1 MPCKDGRSCLTFR
14 NLLVLD
20 RLLMLYMVARKFIG
34 ESRGTLEF
42 LDIADQIQLI
52 LEKEQFQIS

>member
-1 MPCKDGRSCLTFR
+1 
-14 NLLVLD
+14 
-20 RLLMLYMVARKFIG
+20 MLYMVARKFIG

-52 LEKEQFQIS
+52 LEKEQFQISWYGHISSI